1 MANRT
6 PSLRQVLT
14 PCCNWPKAQSLPA
27 AIHKSALLAETGSIG
42 GALDSRALLWSYIL
56 TDVMEALRIPQSPSK
71 ARPPRKRAGS
81 FTAMIALKEGRGAF
95 AEALIAALGAKAGC
109 PFTLTFDQ
117 RAGVLAALGR
127 VSAWTTFGG
136 RSVEFRE
143 APADNGGVS
152 PHKHRLAD
160 YLRPKTLVM
169 LLLGFSSGLPFYLV
183 GNTFGYWLR
192 DEHTSL
198 TAIGFLSWVG
208 IAYSLQFLWAP
219 LMDRVDLPL
228 FKRLGHRRG
237 WMMFSQIVIGLALS
251 AMGGTGTKAGLGR
264 LGAFAL
270 VVAFASSTQDIV
282 VDAWRI
288 ESADDGEEQGLL
300 ASAYQFSYRLALLAT
315 DSLILIVAGT
325 VGWRVSYGIYGAC
338 MAVGMLATWFAKE
351 PERANA
357 VLDAKKREAPLWT
370 PRGFFDA
377 VVGPFIAFFRAH
389 GWLALVMLAAISLYR
404 VPDFVMG
411 PMANP
416 YYHDLGPS
424 KETVGAVRGSIG
436 LIATFAGIAAGGF
449 CSLKLGYM
457 RALIIGGILQAAAI
471 AAYASLAFAGTT
483 TTLFA
488 LVMAGDNF
496 GIGFAGVALVA
507 YMSSLTSIGYTATQY
522 ALLSSTYALL
532 GKILKGFSGAE
543 VESLSAT

>member
-1 MANRT
+1 
-6 PSLRQVLT
+6 L
-14 PCCNWPKAQSLPA
+14 
-27 AIHKSALLAETGSIG
+27 
-42 GALDSRALLWSYIL
+42 
-56 TDVMEALRIPQSPSK
+56 
-71 ARPPRKRAGS
+71 
-81 FTAMIALKEGRGAF
+81 
-95 AEALIAALGAKAGC
+95 
-109 PFTLTFDQ
+109 
-117 RAGVLAALGR
+117 
-127 VSAWTTFGG
+127 
-136 RSVEFRE
+136 VEFRE
-143 APADNGGVS
+143 APVDNERVS
-152 PHKHRLAD
+152 AHKHRIAD
-160 YLRPKTLVM
+160 YLRPKTLAM
-169 LLLGFSSGLPFYLV
+169 LLLGFSSGLPFLLV

-208 IAYSLQFLWAP
+208 IAYSLKFLWAP

-237 WMMFSQIVIGLALS
+237 WIMFSQILVGLALA

-264 LGAFAL
+264 LGALAL

-300 ASAYQFSYRLALLAT
+300 ASAYQFSYRIALLAA
-315 DSLILIVAGT
+315 DSVILIVAAT
-325 VGWRVSYGIYGAC
+325 VGWRMSYGIYGAC
-338 MAVGMLATWFAKE
+338 MAVGMIATWFAKE
-351 PERANA
+351 PEHADA
-357 VLDAKKREAPLWT
+357 VMNKKQREAPIWT

-404 VPDFVMG
+404 LPDFIMG

-416 YYHDLGPS
+416 YYHDIGLS
-424 KETVGAVRGSIG
+424 KATVGEVRGSIG

-457 RALIIGGILQAAAI
+457 RALIIGGIVQAAAI
-471 AAYASLAFAGTT
+471 AAYASLAFAGTSIR
-483 TTLFA
+483 LFA

-496 GIGFAGVALVA
+496 SISFAGVALIA
-507 YMSSLTSIGYTATQY
+507 YMSSLTNIGYTATQY
-522 ALLSSTYALL
+522 ALLSSTYAWL
-532 GKILKGFSGAE
+532 GKILKGFSGAA
-543 VESLSAT
+543 VEGLSTTYGLIHGYGIFFIACGLTGLPAVLLFAVLGYWHSRKQPVAAAASQRN